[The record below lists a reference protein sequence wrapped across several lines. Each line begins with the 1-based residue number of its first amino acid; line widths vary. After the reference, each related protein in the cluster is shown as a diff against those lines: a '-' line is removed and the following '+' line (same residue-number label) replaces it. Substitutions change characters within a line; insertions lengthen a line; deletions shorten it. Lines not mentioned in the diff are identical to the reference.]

1 MTDSALQGGDVPG
14 CWFAFCL
21 RGPWTPS
28 GAEALR
34 RRSLSFS
41 LALLSFFFL
50 LSLALL
56 FCQRAAQHCPP
67 AFGRPHGWH
76 ARAVTMADPSHFCL
90 CWPLLFLLL
99 SHSLPSPRVS
109 SVFQQSTRGWPTGH
123 RPVILCRWPI
133 WFFLQSCSPAWVCGS
148 RDFAWSSKAVACLV
162 AVHTSQVGAVLGT
175 MVLEMMLYCISNC

>member
-1 MTDSALQGGDVPG
+1 MFWG
-14 CWFAFCL
+14 CSLCWLAFCPC
-21 RGPWTPS
+21 GPWTPS

-34 RRSLSFS
+34 RRSLFVLQPCSSVFF
-41 LALLSFFFL
+41 FFFL
-50 LSLALL
+50 PSLALL

-109 SVFQQSTRGWPTGH
+109 SVFQESTRAWPTGH
-123 RPVILCRWPI
+123 WPVILCQWPI
-133 WFFLQSCSPAWVCGS
+133 WSFLQSCSPAWCVWFQGYCLFCCRAHLPSWSCFKNHGT
-148 RDFAWSSKAVACLV
+148 RDDAL
-162 AVHTSQVGAVLGT
+162 
-175 MVLEMMLYCISNC
+175 LY